1 MTIVDMDY
9 VAGMELVGDLL
20 AVVARE
26 YPRTHAEPRAD
37 PPERVTLCNYKIE
50 FAADESMR
58 KRPWRRHRHC
68 GSAHST
74 RWRRQRRGRR

>member
-20 AVVARE
+20 AVVTRQ

-37 PPERVTLCNYKIE
+37 PPERVTLGNDEIE
-50 FAADESMR
+50 FAADDPM
-58 KRPWRRHRHC
+58 
-68 GSAHST
+68 
-74 RWRRQRRGRR
+74 